1 MPSLTASA
9 LIPALTAIL
18 PSANA
23 LLTKRVVSNSNDP
36 RLLPLYIH
44 IHIYTS
50 PLRLIIYTYMCVR
63 VCVRACVITHTY
75 RSSILIA
82 VDSLVDWNGIAI
94 TYQPVVRFHREM
106 RGVCTKHR
114 PTGMSLTQRPWWVCR
129 GPPITGGSRYRH
141 RYFARFGSKLP
152 HVC

>member
-1 MPSLTASA
+1 
-9 LIPALTAIL
+9 
-18 PSANA
+18 
-23 LLTKRVVSNSNDP
+23 
-36 RLLPLYIH
+36 
-44 IHIYTS
+44 
-50 PLRLIIYTYMCVR
+50 MCVR

-114 PTGMSLTQRPWWVCR
+114 PTGMSLTQ
-129 GPPITGGSRYRH
+129 
-141 RYFARFGSKLP
+141 
-152 HVC
+152 